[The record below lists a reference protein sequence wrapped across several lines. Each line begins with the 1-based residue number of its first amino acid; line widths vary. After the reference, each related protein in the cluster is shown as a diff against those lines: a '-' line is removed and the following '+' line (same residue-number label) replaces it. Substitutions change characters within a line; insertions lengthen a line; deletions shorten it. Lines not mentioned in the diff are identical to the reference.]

1 MLKIPIKFN
10 NIYAFKISLFSRY
23 TDFVAVFVII
33 LLLFFSAIV
42 RAQRDVQR
50 ISFRLGHSSGK
61 RHLEFSLVEKGMNAN
76 NVHLKPC
83 CNH

>member
-1 MLKIPIKFN
+1 MHLKPHCSPDIP
-10 NIYAFKISLFSRY
+10 
-23 TDFVAVFVII
+23 I
-33 LLLFFSAIV
+33 LLLFLLLFYFFFSAIV

-83 CNH
+83 CKH